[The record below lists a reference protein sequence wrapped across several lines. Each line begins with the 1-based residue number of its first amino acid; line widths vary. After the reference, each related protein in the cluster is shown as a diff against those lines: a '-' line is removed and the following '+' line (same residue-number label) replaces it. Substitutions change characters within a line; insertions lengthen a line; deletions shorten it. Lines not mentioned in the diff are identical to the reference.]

1 MKIAIHIILV
11 IAICAISYFI
21 VESVQKPIR
30 FNREQEK
37 RYNATIQRLKDIR
50 TAQVAYKAE
59 NKRYTASFD
68 TLIAFLREGDFKV
81 VRQIGDEDD
90 SADVKAGRII
100 RDTTLVRVLDS
111 LFYKG
116 YPIDSIKYVPFTDR
130 KEFEMGTKNMEAGK
144 VKVQVFEAKVHN
156 DILLHGMDPQLLLNF
171 NAAREKTVKYAGLK
185 VGSLSEPNNN
195 AGNWE

>member
-1 MKIAIHIILV
+1 MKIAIHIVLV
-11 IAICAISYFI
+11 IAICAMSYFI
-21 VESVQKPIR
+21 VESIQKPIR
-30 FNREQEK
+30 FNREQDR

-50 TAQVAYKAE
+50 VAQVAYRAE
-59 NKRYTASFD
+59 NKRYTGSFD
-68 TLIAFLREGDFKV
+68 TLIAFLREGYFKV

-90 SADVKAGRII
+90 SADIKAGRII

-116 YPIDSIKYVPFTDR
+116 YPIDSIRYVPFTDR
-130 KEFEMGTKNMEAGK
+130 KQFELGTKHMEAGK

-156 DILLHGMDPQLLLNF
+156 DVLLHGMDHQLLLNF
-171 NAAREKTVKYAGLK
+171 NSEREKIVKYAGLK